1 MVISCSHVRSIS
13 LSLNQQGVHEISTIV
28 LLIERIV
35 SPTLQVDVF
44 VLNEILIRVIDG
56 RVVLQYQVGG
66 CKTIHYVITVTAIRH
81 VTQH

>member
-1 MVISCSHVRSIS
+1 MSDQSLCLLISKVCMR
-13 LSLNQQGVHEISTIV
+13 LV

-56 RVVLQYQVGG
+56 RVALQYQVGG